1 MKLKQSENIWVLGIF
16 LGATGLLAALTLTLV
31 SRWTA
36 KPIAEAQRQNQ
47 MAALKKL
54 SLPEFDNDITSDSVN
69 IGNMTF
75 MAARKDGKLTGIA
88 AKGVSNGGYG
98 GAIEALVGFDA
109 SGNITAVQ
117 ILSHKETPGLG
128 AAVCERKFQKTITN
142 FTRPTPDTLPG
153 NRILDQFN
161 RRNAADS
168 GKWKISKDGGEFEF
182 RTGATVTSRAVV
194 SLVNG
199 IAANFRKAKELLTQE
214 KK

>member
-16 LGATGLLAALTLTLV
+16 LGATGLLEALTLTLV

-54 SLPEFDNDITSDSVN
+54 ALPEFDNDITSDSVN

-75 MAARKDGKLTGIA
+75 MAARKNGKLTGIA

-109 SGNITAVQ
+109 SA
-117 ILSHKETPGLG
+117 L
-128 AAVCERKFQKTITN
+128 
-142 FTRPTPDTLPG
+142 
-153 NRILDQFN
+153 
-161 RRNAADS
+161 
-168 GKWKISKDGGEFEF
+168 
-182 RTGATVTSRAVV
+182 
-194 SLVNG
+194 
-199 IAANFRKAKELLTQE
+199 
-214 KK
+214 